1 MKLESQ
7 PRRGCMFIAMGFS
20 PWVNSVLNM
29 RHRKVKIELH
39 AIWRGLMN
47 DGRTSVF
54 FVGWLLVKEVNKV
67 VR

>member
-1 MKLESQ
+1 
-7 PRRGCMFIAMGFS
+7 MFIAMGFS